1 MSYYPSI
8 VPFHA
13 YRYTP
18 FRDNSLGCVEFV
30 CIKWINETD
39 YSLMILKDTLP
50 YLDDDADADADKYS
64 DNWKYGDV
72 TVRDWHVDLKE
83 IPVNYT
89 DITFAKLQGL

>member
-1 MSYYPSI
+1 MSYYPPI

-18 FRDNSLGCVEFV
+18 FKGDSLGYVDFV
-30 CIKWINETD
+30 CIRWINETE
-39 YSLMILKDTLP
+39 YSLMVLKDTLSWVHGDEDS
-50 YLDDDADADADKYS
+50 DDN
-64 DNWKYGDV
+64 NWKYGDV
-72 TVRDWHVDLKE
+72 DVRDWHVDLKE